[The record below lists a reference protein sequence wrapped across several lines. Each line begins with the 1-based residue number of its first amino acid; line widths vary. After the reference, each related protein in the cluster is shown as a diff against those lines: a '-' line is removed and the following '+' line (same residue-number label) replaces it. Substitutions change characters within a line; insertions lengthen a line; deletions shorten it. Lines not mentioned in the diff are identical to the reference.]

1 MLIRFIK
8 NRQRQTRVTFLVLMS
23 TLILSACV
31 STTPKKKSFAPVAPQ
46 AQAEYQRAVR
56 AMKSGRIKS
65 AFKLFNSVSKKYPG
79 FAGPQL
85 NIGLLHLKRNHLE
98 KAEKAF
104 KRAIQINRDSAV
116 GYNLLGVVY
125 RRNGKFVEA
134 KEAYK
139 QAISKNAKY
148 ANAHLNLGVLYDLYM
163 NDSKRALHHYEQYQ
177 EFNGRAD
184 KKVSNWILDIKRRT
198 KTKKTSLITQPGV
211 NHG

>member
-1 MLIRFIK
+1 MLIQFIK
-8 NRQRQTRVTFLVLMS
+8 NRQKQTRALVLVVTS
-23 TLILSACV
+23 TLMLSACL
-31 STTPKKKSFAPVAPQ
+31 STTKTKESLPPVAPQ
-46 AQAEYQRAVR
+46 AQAEYQRAVS

-65 AFKLFNSVSKKYPG
+65 AFRLFNSISKKYPG

-85 NIGLLHLKRNHLE
+85 NIGLLHLKRNNLN

-104 KRAIQINRDSAV
+104 KRAIQINRDNAV

-125 RRNGKFVEA
+125 RRNGKFIEA

-139 QAISKNAKY
+139 QAISKNAEY

-177 EFNGRAD
+177 VFKGSAD
-184 KKVSNWILDIKRRT
+184 KKVSNWILDIKRRV
-198 KTKKTSLITQPGV
+198 KSKKTSSITQTGV
-211 NHG
+211 NLG